1 MDYNERLMLSEP
13 HDILSDFV
21 LCIENGSQFIAYT
34 SAMKLAQWYEQNR
47 DALSALSAKNECK
60 EDETMLADLRR
71 YCKVVKDLDM
81 NEFARLHQEQGE
93 TPLYDRGMTYSD
105 MMHFK
110 MVCERIVE
118 KVEPQQGTHTLSDEE
133 MDRFEEMFKTKFT
146 GKRPGYGDLHKT
158 EWLCGAIPNLQSNKD
173 FAIVCRIIYDSKV
186 LKKEPVTFNSFYKEM
201 CQMWNFKYIS
211 SYKPSKLHDEYLEK
225 KFAYIS

>member
-93 TPLYDRGMTYSD
+93 PPLYDRGMTYSD

-133 MDRFEEMFKTKFT
+133 MDRFEAMFKTKFS
-146 GKRPGYGDLHKT
+146 GKMPGCVNLHKT

-211 SYKPSKLHDEYLEK
+211 SYKPSKLHDENLEK
-225 KFAYIS
+225 KFSYIS